1 MEPPPLIVTDEI
13 KRRAAEL
20 LPHAQL
26 ALHRTMERDEASDF
40 RGHMAGLE
48 IAEEQEHCEMLERL
62 ARGDTAKGA
71 ITAADWQ
78 QLQKT
83 YDAARQ
89 AAREL
94 FEEQQR
100 HPEQDRDR

>member
-1 MEPPPLIVTDEI
+1 MESPPLIVTEEI

-40 RGHMAGLE
+40 RGHIAGLE
-48 IAEEQEHCEMLERL
+48 ILEEQEHCEMLERL
-62 ARGDTAKGA
+62 AQGDTTNGA
-71 ITAADWQ
+71 ITAADWR

-89 AAREL
+89 AARESPYSGSNK
-94 FEEQQR
+94 E
-100 HPEQDRDR
+100 

>member
-1 MEPPPLIVTDEI
+1 MGPPPLIVTDEI

-62 ARGDTAKGA
+62 AQGDTAKGA

-89 AAREL
+89 AAHEL

-100 HPEQDRDR
+100 HPEQDHDR